1 MSIKKKIKSIRLGL
15 KSGIKATDSLLR
27 MIDDAEKAAKCLR
40 DAAAEIKEITP
51 EDEEET
57 K

>member
-1 MSIKKKIKSIRLGL
+1 MSIKKKIKSIRLGI